1 MRNTPTDAGLRIQ
14 HALEMAVSFAVET
27 AKKEAADDPYLGHL
41 ARRRGDEYY
50 AFVALHRLFLVAC
63 GADTDTGKGGDVKIA
78 SKILHV
84 GETIARGWQRED
96 VSSHDTKLPDS
107 FSSEQDLKNR
117 EELRR
122 SAERLVRDTITKAL
136 VESVSREDAE
146 FRGRVSLAIEARI
159 PKDDSGSEQTEM
171 FSGFV
176 LSYTRHLLGDPQ
188 ER

>member
-14 HALEMAVSFAVET
+14 HALENAISVAVET
-27 AKKEAADDPYLGHL
+27 AKKEAADDPYLGHP

-63 GADTDTGKGGDVKIA
+63 GADTETETGGDVKIA

-84 GETIARGWQRED
+84 GGTIARGWQRVD
-96 VSSHDTKLPDS
+96 VGSHDTLLPDS
-107 FSSEQDLKNR
+107 FTSEQDLRNR
-117 EELRR
+117 EELRH

-146 FRGRVSLAIEARI
+146 FRARVSLAIEART
-159 PKDDSGSEQTEM
+159 PNDDSGSEQTEI
-171 FSGFV
+171 FSEFV